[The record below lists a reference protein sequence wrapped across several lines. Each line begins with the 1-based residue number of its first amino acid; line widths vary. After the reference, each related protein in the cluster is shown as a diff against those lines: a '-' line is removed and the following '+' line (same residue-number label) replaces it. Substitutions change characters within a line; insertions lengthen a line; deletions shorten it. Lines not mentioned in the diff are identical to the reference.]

1 MNIFVCTHGPAS
13 GVVGASRVWQVAFV
27 DTLRSMG
34 HRVFEA
40 SFDWLSAFVPV
51 LNPSLTREMRSESLL
66 AEVQRI
72 HDDKGIDLFLSYF
85 YDQHVDAEAI
95 RLIGKLGIPTVNFF
109 CDNIRLPKGI
119 EQIKRA
125 FTLNWVPEWEA
136 VSVYQKLKIPH
147 IYLPMAA
154 NPSLYRPMAPLKERE
169 LVFVGGADPER
180 YALVASLLRSGV
192 AIEVFG
198 FGWLSDEPKENDCLA
213 QGYSENHSNR
223 SSKFSLNKL
232 ARIGRVVTNQYEL
245 IQEFGVYGLYRKVQ
259 NMYLVHRHAPE
270 TKQCYR
276 GGVTDQQMVRLYSE
290 GKVTLGINR
299 LFEIAF
305 PRAKVKYSKIRDFE
319 APMAGACYLTE
330 HCTDLEKN
338 YEIGKEVWTYDSE
351 DDLIDKSKEL
361 LSHYKLRAELKAAAR
376 KAALERHT
384 WTHRFE
390 SLFTT
395 LSLA

>member
-1 MNIFVCTHGPAS
+1 
-13 GVVGASRVWQVAFV
+13 
-27 DTLRSMG
+27 MG
-34 HRVFEA
+34 HQVFEA
-40 SFDWLSAFVPV
+40 SFDWLSAFVPEA
-51 LNPSLTREMRSESLL
+51 SLTRQMRSESLL
-66 AEVQRI
+66 AEVQGI
-72 HDDKGIDLFLSYF
+72 HSDKGIDLFLSYF
-85 YDQHVDAEAI
+85 FDQHVDPEAI
-95 RLIGKLGIPTVNFF
+95 RMIGKLGIPTVNFF

-119 EQIKRA
+119 EELRLA
-125 FTLNWVPEWEA
+125 FTLNWVPEWDA
-136 VSVYQKLKIPH
+136 VSVYEKLNIPH

-154 NPSLYRPMAPLKERE
+154 NPSLYRPMVPLKERE

-198 FGWLSDEPKENDCLA
+198 LGWLSDEREENNDCLA
-213 QGYSENHSNR
+213 RAYNENHSNGY
-223 SSKFSLNKL
+223 SKFSLDNL
-232 ARIGRVVTNQYEL
+232 ARIGRVVANQYEL
-245 IQEFGVYGLYRKVQ
+245 IQEFGVYGLYRKIQ
-259 NMYLVHRHAPE
+259 NMYLVRRHAPE
-270 TKQCYR
+270 TKKCYR
-276 GGVTDQQMVRLYSE
+276 GAVTDQQMVRLYSE

-305 PRAKVKYSKIRDFE
+305 PRAKVKYSKLRDFE

-338 YEIGKEVWTYDSE
+338 YEIAKEVWTYDSE

-361 LSHYKLRAELKAAAR
+361 LSHSKLRAELRTAAR

-390 SLFTT
+390 SLFAT